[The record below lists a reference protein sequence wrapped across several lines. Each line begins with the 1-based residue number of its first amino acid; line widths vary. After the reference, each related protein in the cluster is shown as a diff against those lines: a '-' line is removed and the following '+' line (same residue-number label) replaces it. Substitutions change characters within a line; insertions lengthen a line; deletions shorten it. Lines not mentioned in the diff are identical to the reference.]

1 MGGGGQLTEPVD
13 TSACG
18 GRAASVY
25 TWDEVQKHCHRNDQW
40 LVINRKVY
48 NVTQWAKRHPGGLRV
63 ISHYA
68 GEDATVTTASIIG
81 AFPLAQPSLRLLLLT
96 HTEEAVLLRSARHLT
111 VSTKGIF
118 RCSTLYYRSHSI
130 RLTRPL
136 S

>member
-1 MGGGGQLTEPVD
+1 MGGGGQLTEPVE

-40 LVINRKVY
+40 LVNNRKVY

-68 GEDATVTTASIIG
+68 GEDATVTTAFYNWGFSMSSTVTS
-81 AFPLAQPSLRLLLLT
+81 AATANKYTSPPVQHASRYSLNERDPQ
-96 HTEEAVLLRSARHLT
+96 
-111 VSTKGIF
+111 I
-118 RCSTLYYRSHSI
+118 
-130 RLTRPL
+130 
-136 S
+136 